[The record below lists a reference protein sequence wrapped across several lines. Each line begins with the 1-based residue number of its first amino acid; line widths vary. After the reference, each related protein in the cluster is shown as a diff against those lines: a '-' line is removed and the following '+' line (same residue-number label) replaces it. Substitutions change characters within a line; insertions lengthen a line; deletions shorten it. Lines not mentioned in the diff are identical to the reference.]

1 MHYLFYTLLITA
13 ASKMTLRPVTTLSS
27 TTTTTTT
34 TTEAVWDPVQ
44 QIYVGGGVPS
54 HDEEAVDDYLKQD
67 TLRIFGYGSL
77 CWGPG
82 TGALAHEGVTAKL
95 GRAIGYKRCW
105 AQKSTD
111 HRGVPTFPGIVCTL
125 LTDDEVKLISSHR
138 QSPTDEEK
146 PSMTEGVVYTIP
158 PEQVEACLAE
168 LDFREKGVSC
178 FHVLWDLSCLA
189 VSKFRR
195 AMLVM

>member
-1 MHYLFYTLLITA
+1 MLLLVYTLLVPSVSSFA
-13 ASKMTLRPVTTLSS
+13 FSMKPLAMTYS
-27 TTTTTTT
+27 TTD
-34 TTEAVWDPVQ
+34 AVWDPVQ
-44 QIYVGGGVPS
+44 QIYVGGGVPN
-54 HDEEAVDDYLKQD
+54 HNDEAVDEYLKED

-82 TGALAHEGVTAKL
+82 TGALAREGVTAKL

-111 HRGVPTFPGIVCTL
+111 HRGVPQFPGLVCTL
-125 LTDDEVKLISSHR
+125 LTDQEIREVTSHR
-138 QSPTDEEK
+138 QSMAETLK

-158 PEQVEACLAE
+158 PEQVEECLAE

-178 FHVLWDLSCLA
+178 EHFPQNP
-189 VSKFRR
+189 
-195 AMLVM
+195 